1 MEVLKLADLGVEPGE
16 VGAAGAG
23 IEVVEFSPPPQRA
36 AGKKFEGE
44 PEEIARQVVELL
56 ANEAKIFA

>member
-1 MEVLKLADLGVEPGE
+1 MEL
-16 VGAAGAG
+16 
-23 IEVVEFSPPPQRA
+23 SPPPQRA

-44 PEEIARQVVELL
+44 PEEIAKQVVDLL